1 MCSSYG
7 TDSGTPYFSMEYW
20 ISAPNSKYIE
30 CWSLSLGENDQQFV
44 NICNVMF
51 NSNPNMG
58 PWRLS
63 SLCALRLP
71 CSGPI
76 HRSRAPPLVHLP
88 LPTPGRLDCS
98 PQGPLCGP
106 PLPPGFLRGPPT
118 PRQVLLLARIG
129 SPRPLDSLP
138 LVSSCRLPLVLA
150 LAHCWSS
157 LHPDLGPHY
166 GMFLDLT
173 TTWLYSLV
181 CPFSGPDY
189 TLILVLCPDIFPFS
203 SWHCFSLCADIDL
216 TTSWLSLL

>member
-118 PRQVLLLARIG
+118 PARFSHWPESGPHVLSTACRW
-129 SPRPLDSLP
+129 SP
-138 LVSSCRLPLVLA
+138 LVACHWSSPWPTAGLHYILTLVLTTA
-150 LAHCWSS
+150 CFWTS
-157 LHPDLGPHY
+157 LRPDSIP
-166 GMFLDLT
+166 
-173 TTWLYSLV
+173 
-181 CPFSGPDY
+181 
-189 TLILVLCPDIFPFS
+189 
-203 SWHCFSLCADIDL
+203 
-216 TTSWLSLL
+216 